1 MGKNLGGCVEGSPVE
16 RTRKVGPYTLRRKLG
31 QGGMSSVFLAEDAEG
46 KQFALKLLNLSLES
60 EPEFRKRF
68 QREAEVTLR
77 LDHPHI
83 VKTLNWEEDP
93 EAGLYLV
100 MEYVPGGNLRHRL
113 ESNPE
118 PQSLEQVLQW
128 FRPVAEALDYA
139 HQSGVVHRDLKPE
152 NLLFQEDGSLK
163 IADFGVARVEQ
174 TSRLTRTGVLPGTPE
189 YMAPEQFSGVGA
201 SPASDI
207 YSLGILLYEALTGT
221 TPFRSDN
228 LAQVLQRQTFEKA
241 GPPSGHRSNLPA
253 SVDRALLK
261 ALDKRPEQRFTR
273 AVDLLDALAAPS
285 ASTPPARNRSNSSV
299 ISELPTRVV
308 RWQGP
313 ARNKRLPW
321 LLPLLLWLIGGLL
334 WLWKLMP
341 EPPLPGWVQ
350 RGVGSQPAAVGRQ
363 LCCSICWNGIEVA
376 LVGPTRSLAALE
388 RGRFAAHQLEGWVD
402 QEWKPKAMKGKDRST
417 LAGPDSPDW
426 IEIDA
431 QMALNLQATPQQI
444 GEYWAALLED
454 VQRLRRGTPPAAV
467 REVER
472 RRPLRL
478 DGKPPLYPLLD
489 RLYDRSRLQ
498 VRQGP
503 LATQVLYTS
512 LQSLGRDDALRLRQ
526 AARSVPLPPP

>member
-1 MGKNLGGCVEGSPVE
+1 
-16 RTRKVGPYTLRRKLG
+16 
-31 QGGMSSVFLAEDAEG
+31 
-46 KQFALKLLNLSLES
+46 
-60 EPEFRKRF
+60 
-68 QREAEVTLR
+68 
-77 LDHPHI
+77 
-83 VKTLNWEEDP
+83 
-93 EAGLYLV
+93 
-100 MEYVPGGNLRHRL
+100 
-113 ESNPE
+113 
-118 PQSLEQVLQW
+118 
-128 FRPVAEALDYA
+128 
-139 HQSGVVHRDLKPE
+139 
-152 NLLFQEDGSLK
+152 
-163 IADFGVARVEQ
+163 
-174 TSRLTRTGVLPGTPE
+174 
-189 YMAPEQFSGVGA
+189 VGA